1 MSVKDIVRLILK
13 SAVETGTP
21 FAFNRDVVNKMNPNK
36 HQGIIYCSNLCTEI
50 AQNMAPIETISREI
64 KTENGDTVVV
74 TTTRPGDFVVC
85 NLASLSLGHIPL
97 NDDEILRDTV
107 HTAIR
112 ALDNVI
118 DLNSYPVPYAKIT
131 NRTYRSL
138 GLGVSG
144 YHHMLAKQ
152 KLVWESDEHLAFVD
166 KLFEKINMYA
176 IEESNELAK
185 ERGAYDYFEGS
196 DWQNGNYFTDRNYT
210 SDEWNTLK
218 ENVAKYGMRNAY
230 LMAIAPTG
238 STSIIAGT
246 SAGIDPVMNRF
257 FLEEKK
263 GHMLPRLAPELSL
276 ETYWFYKSAYVIN
289 QTWSIKAAGVR
300 SRHIDQ
306 AQSMNLYI
314 TDKFTMRGVLD
325 LYIKAWENDVKTIY
339 YVRSKSLEVEE
350 CESCAT

>member
-1 MSVKDIVRLILK
+1 
-13 SAVETGTP
+13 
-21 FAFNRDVVNKMNPNK
+21 
-36 HQGIIYCSNLCTEI
+36 
-50 AQNMAPIETISREI
+50 MAPIETISREI

-230 LMAIAPTG
+230 LIAIAPTG

-257 FLEEKK
+257 F
-263 GHMLPRLAPELSL
+263 
-276 ETYWFYKSAYVIN
+276 
-289 QTWSIKAAGVR
+289 Q
-300 SRHIDQ
+300 
-306 AQSMNLYI
+306 
-314 TDKFTMRGVLD
+314 D
-325 LYIKAWENDVKTIY
+325 LLLN
-339 YVRSKSLEVEE
+339 
-350 CESCAT
+350 